1 MAKNDFKPF
10 AIGANANVTSQS
22 DYEAL
27 PALSTGFASG
37 KASSSQVNKA
47 VRQASFI
54 ASALAQFVSNKTG
67 QDILDDGDVTS
78 FIAKMSA
85 GFSADYLRRD
95 NNFSE
100 ISAAGAP
107 NQAACRTNLALGNS
121 ATLNVGTGAGTVA
134 AGNDSRITGAAQKA
148 NNLSDLSNAATARAN
163 LGLSNVA
170 LKTDVYLSNNNLS
183 ELASA
188 GAASQTAA
196 RLNLGNVPVKNEV
209 YLSNNNLSEIS
220 AAGSAPQA
228 AARSNLGLGTTA
240 TRNIGTGS
248 NQVPDMGAFPA
259 GLGSAGALGAT
270 GYQRLPGGYIRQWG
284 TAVADSNGDVSITF
298 PIAFSVKPDAVYFG
312 CRQSG
317 VPTAIQSIIINDP
330 LSDNTRVVCR
340 AYKIDGSLTITGST
354 SAFYW
359 VAEGKV

>member
-67 QDILDDGDVTS
+67 QDILDNGDVTS
-78 FIAKMSA
+78 FITKMSA

-95 NNFSE
+95 NNLSE
-100 ISAAGAP
+100 IASAGSEYQSAARLNLGLKGA
-107 NQAACRTNLALGNS
+107 AILD
-121 ATLNVGTGAGTVA
+121 VGITAGTVA
-134 AGNDSRITGAAQKA
+134 AGNDSRITGSAQKA
-148 NNLSDLSNAATARAN
+148 NNLSDLSNAATARTN
-163 LGLSNVA
+163 LG
-170 LKTDVYLSNNNLS
+170 
-183 ELASA
+183 
-188 GAASQTAA
+188 G
-196 RLNLGNVPVKNEV
+196 VPVKTEV

-220 AAGSAPQA
+220 AAGSASQS
-228 AARSNLGLGTTA
+228 AARNNLGLGSAA
-240 TRNIGTGS
+240 TRSIGTGA

-259 GLGSAGALGAT
+259 SLGSAGALNAT
-270 GYQRLPGGYIRQWG
+270 GYQRLPGGYVRQWG
-284 TAVADSNGDVSITF
+284 TAVADTNGDVSITF
-298 PIAFSVKPDAVYFG
+298 PIAFSTKPDAVYFG
-312 CRQSG
+312 CRQSS
-317 VPTAIQSIIINDP
+317 VPTAVQSIIINDAI
-330 LSDNTRVVCR
+330 SDNTKVGCR
-340 AYKIDGSLTITGST
+340 AYKIDGSGTISGST